1 MEMKVKGMHCKSCVM
16 LVTDALEEA
25 GAKKIKIKLD
35 EKKQEAEISLEY
47 SGKEEDI
54 VKVIEAEGYKVL

>member
-1 MEMKVKGMHCKSCVM
+1 M